1 MIPDVASA
9 GVGSGTVAIIV
20 ADDHDLVR
28 IGMRELLRGW
38 NPSVTVVEAA
48 DGPALRAL
56 LGDGRPWD
64 LLVLDLAMPG
74 FDPDADLC
82 SVRQAAPGLPILI
95 VSGNTDPAVMR
106 RALDL
111 GVAGFLPKAT
121 DGRLA
126 LKAIELVLAG
136 GRYVP
141 PEVLVPEGAP
151 RADLRGAGAV
161 GEGLLTQRQHEIRDL
176 LLQGLPNKV
185 IADRLRIAEATVK
198 MHVSA
203 ILRAHG
209 VQSRAALLAKV
220 R

>member
-1 MIPDVASA
+1 MIQDVASA

-74 FDPDADLC
+74 FHPDADLC
-82 SVRQAAPGLPILI
+82 SVRQVAPDLPILI

-121 DGRLA
+121 DGRLT

-141 PEVLVPEGAP
+141 AEALEGGP
-151 RADLRGAGAV
+151 RADPAGTGDGAA
-161 GEGLLTQRQHEIRDL
+161 GLLTQRQHEIRDL

-185 IADRLRIAEATVK
+185 IAARLNIAEATVK
-198 MHVSA
+198 MHVTA

-209 VQSRAALLAKV
+209 VQSRAALLAKI